1 MINPLDKQYLS
12 TKNFKSNTNYLM
24 DGDIFISLNG
34 GHKYLDA
41 ESEKKISY
49 IVLDETDKYKGSA
62 KNIKCTGL
70 NKNFYLW
77 LDEIFEIDHASLKI
91 FLA

>member
-41 ESEKKISY
+41 ESEK
-49 IVLDETDKYKGSA
+49 
-62 KNIKCTGL
+62 NIL
-70 NKNFYLW
+70 
-77 LDEIFEIDHASLKI
+77 HSLR
-91 FLA
+91 